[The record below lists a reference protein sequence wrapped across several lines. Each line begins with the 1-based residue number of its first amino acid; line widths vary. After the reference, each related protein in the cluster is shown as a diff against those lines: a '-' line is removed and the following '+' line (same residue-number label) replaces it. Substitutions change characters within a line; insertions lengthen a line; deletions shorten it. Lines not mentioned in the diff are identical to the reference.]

1 MQWTI
6 GKLFQMT
13 ETKLILKPEL
23 ILDNAKREPDFL
35 GPSRRWT
42 AARTA
47 WVPTRTNSWGEKK
60 TKNESIY

>member
-35 GPSRRWT
+35 GPSRR
-42 AARTA
+42 
-47 WVPTRTNSWGEKK
+47 
-60 TKNESIY
+60 